1 MIKDISQ
8 ISQRRRP
15 RKKARYFPIFLIV
28 YAIIALFL
36 TNFGLQKFWDYIDAY
51 EASRPHIATDAY
63 MAQLTPEY
71 VIDQVS
77 PLLDEVDPAIQSRE
91 EAIEVLKN
99 ALSKPFTC
107 SKWTNQSTD
116 TKWVYVLRS
125 GPQVI
130 GTFQMEPA
138 EEGRYGMFPW
148 KIAGDSLDLSFL
160 LKEGFSVTV
169 PHDATV
175 SVGGKV
181 LGEAQIT
188 KKDIPYTAISDLY
201 DLYELPTR
209 VTYTVGRYLG
219 ELETVVTDAKGNPID
234 ANADPEQFLDNCSDE
249 EKAVLKT
256 VGENFTTSYIHFTS
270 RTGGSL
276 YDNLD
281 VLRQYMIPGGSLEK
295 RMEDSIPG
303 FSWITDRHV
312 KIQSVTVNRSISIG
326 NGRYICDV
334 TCIYDTT
341 NIHGN
346 AQEELKLK
354 IVFLETDNG
363 LRAEAMQTY

>member
-1 MIKDISQ
+1 MIEDISE
-8 ISQRRRP
+8 ISKRRRP
-15 RKKARYFPIFLIV
+15 RKKPRIFPFFLVI
-28 YAIIALFL
+28 YTIIALFL
-36 TNFGLQKFWDYIDAY
+36 TNFALQKFWDYIDAY

-71 VIDQVS
+71 VIEKVS
-77 PLLDEVDPAIQSRE
+77 PLLDEIDPAIQTRE
-91 EAIEVLKN
+91 EALAVLKS

-138 EEGRYGMFPW
+138 DEGRYGMSPW
-148 KIAGDSLDLSFL
+148 KISGDSLDLSYL

-169 PHDATV
+169 PHDAIVT
-175 SVGGKV
+175 VGGKV
-181 LGEAQIT
+181 LGEGQIT
-188 KKDIPYTAISDLY
+188 KKDIQYAPISDLY
-201 DLYELPTR
+201 GQYQLPTR

-219 ELETVVTDAKGNPID
+219 EIETIVTDAKGNPID
-234 ANADPEQFLDNCSDE
+234 PNADPLQFLDNCTAE
-249 EKAVLKT
+249 EKTELKT
-256 VGENFTTSYIHFTS
+256 LGEGFITSYIHFTS

-276 YDNLD
+276 SQNLD
-281 VLRQYMIPGGSLEK
+281 VLRKYMIPGGSLEQ
-295 RMEDSIPG
+295 RMEDSIDG

-312 KIQSVTVNRSISIG
+312 KIQTVTVNRCISIG

-334 TCIYDTT
+334 TCVYDTT

-346 AQEELKLK
+346 ARETLNLK
-354 IVFLETDNG
+354 IIFLETNKG
-363 LRAEAMQTY
+363 LRAEAMKTY

>member
-1 MIKDISQ
+1 MIEDISE
-8 ISQRRRP
+8 ISKRRRP
-15 RKKARYFPIFLIV
+15 RKKPSYFPAFLII
-28 YAIIALFL
+28 YTIIVLLL

-63 MAQLTPEY
+63 MEQLTPEY
-71 VIDQVS
+71 VIEKVS
-77 PLLDEVDPAIQSRE
+77 PLLDEIDPAIQSRE
-91 EAIEVLKN
+91 EALAVLKD

-138 EEGRYGMFPW
+138 EEGRYGMSPW
-148 KIAGDSLDLSFL
+148 KISGDSLDLSYL
-160 LKEGFSVTV
+160 LKEGFSITV

-175 SVGGKV
+175 AVGGKV
-181 LGEAQIT
+181 LGEGQIT
-188 KKDIPYTAISDLY
+188 KKDIPYEPIEDLY
-201 DLYELPTR
+201 DLYSLPTR
-209 VTYTVGRYLG
+209 VTYTVGCYLG
-219 ELETVVTDAKGNPID
+219 DMETVVTDAQGNLID
-234 ANADPEQFLDNCSDE
+234 PNADPELFLDNCTAE
-249 EKAVLKT
+249 EKEDLQTIA
-256 VGENFTTSYIHFTS
+256 ENFTTAYIHFTS

-281 VLRQYMIPGGSLEK
+281 ILRKYMVPDGSLAK

-312 KIQSVTVNRSISIG
+312 KIQSLTVNRYISIG

-354 IVFLETDNG
+354 IIFLETTNG

>member
-1 MIKDISQ
+1 MIEDISE
-8 ISQRRRP
+8 ISKRRRP
-15 RKKARYFPIFLIV
+15 RKKPNLFPAFLIF
-28 YAIIALFL
+28 YAIVGLLLI
-36 TNFGLQKFWDYIDAY
+36 NFGLQKFWDYIDAY

-71 VIDQVS
+71 VIDRVS
-77 PLLDEVDPAIQSRE
+77 PLLDEIDPAIQTRE
-91 EAIEVLKN
+91 EAISVLKD

-107 SKWTNQSTD
+107 SKWTNQSTE

-130 GTFQMEPA
+130 GTFEMEA
-138 EEGRYGMFPW
+138 TEADRYGMSPW
-148 KIAGDSLDLSFL
+148 KISGDSLDLSYL

-169 PHDATV
+169 PHDAIV

-188 KKDIPYTAISDLY
+188 RKDIRYEPIKGLY
-201 DLYELPTR
+201 GLYELPTR

-219 ELETVVTDAKGNPID
+219 DLETVVTDAQGNPID
-234 ANADPEQFLDNCSDE
+234 PNADPEVFLDNCTAE
-249 EKAVLKT
+249 EKKDLQAIAQ
-256 VGENFTTSYIHFTS
+256 NFTDAYIHFTS

-276 YDNLD
+276 YDNLN
-281 VLRQYMIPGGSLEK
+281 VLRKYMVPDGTLEQ
-295 RMEDSIPG
+295 RMEDSIAG
-303 FSWITDRHV
+303 LSWITDRHV
-312 KIQSVTVNRSISIG
+312 KIQSLTVNRYISIG

-334 TCIYDTT
+334 TCVYDTT

-346 AQEELKLK
+346 AHEELNLK
-354 IVFLETDNG
+354 IIFLETKNG
-363 LRAEAMQTY
+363 LRAEAMQT